1 MDSWQIAVFAG
12 CCILGSAVQSVS
24 SFGFAVVLVA
34 LTPLFGADLREVV
47 VLITV
52 LVVPNIAIALWQ
64 VRSEVRLRPVAWL
77 LAGVPLGTPFGLYLL
92 AFGPEWLL
100 RGALGLVL
108 IGVTAEPFLRQRAGP
123 RPESR
128 LWAFVAGVASG
139 ALGAALSA
147 GGPPVV
153 LYFYGRQWS
162 KQATKAAV
170 TLAFAGTVSWRLIA
184 YILQAPFT
192 GRELLTA
199 GLALRGVALWPAVI
213 AGALLGEWAFGT
225 IGQNG
230 FRRAVAAMLIAC
242 GVYQLGVAAGAW

>member
-1 MDSWQIAVFAG
+1 MDSVSMIVLAASCVVA
-12 CCILGSAVQSVS
+12 SAVQSVS
-24 SFGFAVVLVA
+24 TFGFAVVIVA
-34 LTPLFGADLREVV
+34 LMPLFGCPIQDVV

-77 LAGVPLGTPFGLYLL
+77 LAGVPLGTLFGLYLL

-108 IGVTAEPFLRQRAGP
+108 VAVAAEPFLRPRAGP

-128 LWAFVAGVASG
+128 LWALVAGAASG
-139 ALGAALSA
+139 ALGAALSS

-162 KQATKAAV
+162 KRATKAAV
-170 TLAFAGTVSWRLIA
+170 TLAFAGTVSWRLVA
-184 YILQAPFT
+184 YLIQAPLT
-192 GRELLTA
+192 GRELLTWE
-199 GLALRGVALWPAVI
+199 LAVRGVALWPAVV
-213 AGALLGEWAFGT
+213 AGALVGERLFGSLGHG
-225 IGQNG
+225 G
-230 FRRAVAAMLIAC
+230 FRRAVAGMLVVC
-242 GVYQLGVAAGAW
+242 GAYQLVQAAGAL